1 MKRRILLIAS
11 ALFCIHLFD
20 SCSKEDALSPVI
32 NETPKPLSIS
42 FQEDSIAIYLPITAA
57 RAESIGS
64 VSATD
69 IEGKLPDSVT
79 RKNNIII
86 RVTGDSA
93 RVYSKT
99 EVLVNYTDSTG
110 TTYASNSADTINKVI
125 LTRVEKKKNGLVE
138 GSFTIRVSN
147 STKTKTLLLSNGKIS
162 TAFSD

>member
-1 MKRRILLIAS
+1 
-11 ALFCIHLFD
+11 
-20 SCSKEDALSPVI
+20 
-32 NETPKPLSIS
+32 
-42 FQEDSIAIYLPITAA
+42 TAA

-64 VSATD
+64 VSATA

-93 RVYSKT
+93 RAYSKT